1 MLRHFLK
8 PYRGLPREIYVIF
21 FSRMINAA
29 GLFIFPLFTLILTS
43 KIGLSASEAGIWL
56 TLMGIVIVPANL
68 LGGKLTDWV
77 GRKPMILLGQTI
89 GGILF
94 MICGFLEPGM
104 TQIYLILSAC
114 FFFGLSDPAN
124 LSIIADL
131 TTKDQREAAYALSY
145 MGFNLGFAIG
155 PTIGGLLFNN
165 FYAWIFWG
173 DALTLFVSVALV
185 QVFIKETYLKT
196 RIDSEA
202 ISFPQIDQKT
212 AESAEPAGDAME
224 AAVSGSVL
232 KVLLQ
237 RPILLVFSSILLFYN
252 FSYAQWHYLLPI
264 QLEDLFPLKGA
275 STFGLLASLN
285 GLVVLICTPLLTS
298 GLRQYPAL
306 RRVALGGLL
315 YLIGFGTFAFAESRL
330 LFALGCVIFT
340 LGEITITISYMPYV
354 ANRTP
359 VSHRGRMNAVL
370 PLLMGVGYTAG
381 PIVMSRGLL
390 IFAPQTGWLLISVL
404 LVFAVVSMLVL
415 ERYDARVGIRE
426 AGEL

>member
-1 MLRHFLK
+1 MLRRFLI

-43 KIGLSASEAGIWL
+43 KIGLSDSDAGIWL
-56 TLMGIVIVPANL
+56 TLMGVVIIPANL
-68 LGGKLTDWV
+68 IGGKLTDLV
-77 GRKPMILLGQTI
+77 GRKPMILLGQSI

-94 MICGFLEPGM
+94 LICGFLEPGM

-131 TTKDQREAAYALSY
+131 TAKDQREAAYALSY

-155 PTIGGLLFNN
+155 PTIGGILFNR

-185 QVFIKETYLKT
+185 QLFIRETYRKNKIVSGHSNLTQADEKMAASGPDT
-196 RIDSEA
+196 
-202 ISFPQIDQKT
+202 
-212 AESAEPAGDAME
+212 ME

-232 KVLLQ
+232 KVLIQ
-237 RPILLVFSSILLFYN
+237 RPILLVFSLILLLYN

-264 QLEDLFPLKGA
+264 QLEDLFPTKGA

-285 GLVVLICTPLLTS
+285 GFVVLICTPLLTS
-298 GLRQYPAL
+298 GLSRYPAL
-306 RRVALGGLL
+306 RRVALGGMF
-315 YLIGFGTFAFAESRL
+315 YLFGFGTFAFADSRF

-370 PLLMGVGYTAG
+370 PLLMGVGYTVG
-381 PIVMSRGLL
+381 PAIMSRGLL
-390 IFAPQTGWLLISVL
+390 VFEPRTGWLMISGVL
-404 LVFAVVSMLVL
+404 TMAVACMIVL
-415 ERYDARVGIRE
+415 DRYDSRVGVRDV
-426 AGEL
+426 A

>member
-1 MLRHFLK
+1 MLRRFLT

-43 KIGLSASEAGIWL
+43 KIGLSASDAGIWL
-56 TLMGIVIVPANL
+56 TLMGVVIVPANL

-77 GRKPMILLGQTI
+77 GRKPMILLGQSI

-94 MICGFLEPGM
+94 MVCGFLEPGM

-173 DALTLFVSVALV
+173 DALTLFVSVVLV
-185 QVFIKETYLKT
+185 QLFIRETYRKNKIL
-196 RIDSEA
+196 SE
-202 ISFPQIDQKT
+202 IRSLPQADEKM
-212 AESAEPAGDAME
+212 AEPGPDAME

-298 GLRQYPAL
+298 GLSQYPAL
-306 RRVALGGLL
+306 RRVALGGLF
-315 YLIGFGTFAFAESRL
+315 YLIGFGTFAFAESRF

-381 PIVMSRGLL
+381 PVVMSRGLL
-390 IFAPQTGWLLISVL
+390 IFAPETGWLLISVL
-404 LVFAVVSMLVL
+404 LAFAVMSMLAL
-415 ERYDARVGIRE
+415 ERYDARVGMRE
-426 AGEL
+426 VV

>member
-1 MLRHFLK
+1 MLRRFLI

-43 KIGLSASEAGIWL
+43 KIGLSASDAGIWL
-56 TLMGIVIVPANL
+56 TLMGVVIVPANL

-77 GRKPMILLGQTI
+77 GRKSMILLGQSI

-155 PTIGGLLFNN
+155 PTIGGLLFNR

-185 QVFIKETYLKT
+185 QFFIRETYQKNKIGSGHRSL
-196 RIDSEA
+196 
-202 ISFPQIDQKT
+202 PQADEKM
-212 AESAEPAGDAME
+212 AEPGPDAME

-232 KVLLQ
+232 KVLAE
-237 RPILLVFSSILLFYN
+237 RPILLVFSLILLFYN

-264 QLEDLFPLKGA
+264 QLEDLFPMKGA
-275 STFGLLASLN
+275 ATFGLLASLN

-298 GLRQYPAL
+298 GLSRYPAL
-306 RRVALGGLL
+306 RRVALGGMF
-315 YLIGFGTFAFAESRL
+315 YLVGFGTFAFADSRF
-330 LFALGCVIFT
+330 LFALGCIIFT

-381 PIVMSRGLL
+381 PVVMSRGLL
-390 IFAPQTGWLLISVL
+390 VFAPQTGWLMISGVL
-404 LVFAVVSMLVL
+404 TIAVACMIVL
-415 ERYDARVGIRE
+415 DRYDSRVGVRDASE
-426 AGEL
+426 V

>member
-1 MLRHFLK
+1 MLRRFLA
-8 PYRGLPREIYVIF
+8 PYHGLPREIYIIF

-43 KIGLSASEAGIWL
+43 KIGLTASEAGVWL

-77 GRKPMILLGQTI
+77 GRKPMILFGQTA

-94 MICGFLEPGM
+94 LICGFLEPGM

-114 FFFGLSDPAN
+114 FFFGISDPAN

-145 MGFNLGFAIG
+145 MGFNLGFAVG
-155 PTIGGLLFNN
+155 PTIGGLLFNH

-173 DALTLFVSVALV
+173 DALTLFISVALV
-185 QVFIKETYLKT
+185 QLFIRETYQRGSRCTAQESLTQSGEKLGELKH
-196 RIDSEA
+196 DV
-202 ISFPQIDQKT
+202 
-212 AESAEPAGDAME
+212 ME
-224 AAVSGSVL
+224 AAVSGSIL

-237 RPILLVFSSILLFYN
+237 RPVLLVFSSILLFYN
-252 FSYAQWHYLLPI
+252 FSYSQWHYLLPI
-264 QLEDLFPLKGA
+264 QLEALYPQLGA
-275 STFGLLASLN
+275 VTFGMLASLN

-298 GLRQYPAL
+298 GLRSYPAL

-315 YLIGFGTFAFAESRL
+315 YLVGFGMFAFAESRL
-330 LFALGCVIFT
+330 LFALGCIIFT
-340 LGEITITISYMPYV
+340 LGEITVTISYMPYV

-359 VSHRGRMNAVL
+359 ASHRGRMNAVL

-381 PIVMSRGLL
+381 PIIMSRGLL
-390 IFAPQTGWLLISVL
+390 IFAPQTGWVLISMVL
-404 LVFAVVSMLVL
+404 AIAVVSMLIL
-415 ERYDARVGIRE
+415 ERYDARLGMRTSRE
-426 AGEL
+426 L

>member
-1 MLRHFLK
+1 MMLRRFFS

-43 KIGLSASEAGIWL
+43 KIGLTASEAGIWL

-68 LGGKLTDWV
+68 LGGKLTDKV
-77 GRKPMILLGQTI
+77 GRKPMILIGQTA
-89 GGILF
+89 GGFLF

-114 FFFGLSDPAN
+114 FFFGISDPAN

-131 TTKDQREAAYALSY
+131 TSKDQREAAYALSY
-145 MGFNLGFAIG
+145 MGFNLGFAVG

-173 DALTLFVSVALV
+173 DALTLFISVALV
-185 QVFIKETYLKT
+185 QFFIRETYQKNRMDSGLRGLPQVDEKT
-196 RIDSEA
+196 E
-202 ISFPQIDQKT
+202 
-212 AESAEPAGDAME
+212 EPVQDPME
-224 AAVSGSVL
+224 AAVSGSIL

-264 QLEDLFPLKGA
+264 QLESLYPQQGA
-275 STFGLLASLN
+275 ATFGLLASLN

-298 GLRQYPAL
+298 GLRPYPAL

-315 YLIGFGTFAFAESRL
+315 YLVGFGTFAFAENRL
-330 LFALGCVIFT
+330 LFALGCIIFT

-370 PLLMGVGYTAG
+370 PLLMGIGYTLG
-381 PIVMSRGLL
+381 PVVMSRGLL
-390 IFAPQTGWLLISVL
+390 IFDPQMGWTLISGVL
-404 LVFAVVSMLVL
+404 ALAVVSMLVL
-415 ERYDARVGIRE
+415 ERYDARAAGMRE